1 MEIAW
6 KILTTRCAALSADGN
21 MITKPIGSVYARTT
35 GMPLVPAGVAHNAY
49 MIGKKLSAPKMLE
62 DAVKDL
68 TTWIGTEI

>member
-1 MEIAW
+1 
-6 KILTTRCAALSADGN
+6 